1 MMVINHVGYKLL
13 SPSSTTLAIIN
24 EVLFI
29 TSFAPVLFFYAT
41 GFGIGLQNIKLH
53 KPSLKSNS
61 IFQKC
66 LLLLLADIF
75 LRNTLPNN
83 ILGMDFFGFIAI
95 STITVYLIAKSSNP
109 LVFATISGCSIIFV
123 RFLPPTFDIIGALP
137 DFVSGRQSTPG
148 VSYTFAPWIAFPILG
163 YLSSCATSRK
173 ARNLLL
179 FGVGLAAFAAA
190 VIMHDRGMTLHRWAT
205 MSAAYFA
212 SSIAVIGVLHG
223 TLDLIKDTPVA
234 SKHLP
239 QLNGIESF
247 LIVPIH
253 YFIISLS
260 PNISPTSATLHHYI
274 LFSVA
279 ISLLTFYFS
288 HHCTLL
294 FKKAGE
300 IYRLDGPV
308 FFATCL
314 TIALIGWI
322 NKTWWEAP
330 FDNNLALC
338 ALLLIGYKLQNNKSL
353 TNKNPRNQIFT

>member
-1 MMVINHVGYKLL
+1 MVINHVGYKLL
-13 SPSSTTLAIIN
+13 SPSSTTLPIIN
-24 EVLFI
+24 EILFI

-41 GFGIGLQNIKLH
+41 GFGIGLQNIKPQ
-53 KPSLKSNS
+53 KTPWKSNS
-61 IFQKC
+61 IFRKC

-83 ILGMDFFGFIAI
+83 IIGMDFFGFIAI

-109 LVFATISGCSIIFV
+109 LVFATIVGCLIIFV

-148 VSYTFAPWIAFPILG
+148 VSYPLAPWIAFPILG
-163 YLSSCATSRK
+163 YLTSHVTSRK
-173 ARNLLL
+173 ARHLLL
-179 FGVGLAAFAAA
+179 FGVGLTAFAATM
-190 VIMHDRGMTLHRWAT
+190 IMHGRGMTLHRWAT

-212 SSIAVIGVLHG
+212 ASIAVIGLLHG
-223 TLDLIKDTPVA
+223 TLDIIKDTPA
-234 SKHLP
+234 TSKYLP

-260 PNISPTSATLHHYI
+260 PAISNTSATLHHYV

-279 ISLLTFYFS
+279 ISLPTFYLS
-288 HHCTLL
+288 RHCTLL
-294 FKKAGE
+294 FKKARR
-300 IYRLDGPV
+300 IYRLGEPV

-314 TIALIGWI
+314 IFTLIEWI
-322 NKTWWEAP
+322 NKIWWEAP
-330 FDNNLALC
+330 FDNVLTLG

-353 TNKNPRNQIFT
+353 TNKNSRSPIST